1 MPVPPVTTTVN
12 VDLEGW
18 VERIDTSFSA
28 INWTT
33 ATRNA
38 AVGTDAYTRTSSATE
53 QGTRSYYVLSK
64 GVYQSMN
71 ARSFFFFDTSGVGG
85 TITAA
90 TLKVYAG
97 SPANSVDTVVVEGT
111 AWGDGGATTTLGNP
125 DYSALA
131 LATPYSSPKL
141 SWAASAYNSYALNA
155 TAIADMNANGYL
167 NTALITD
174 DYDYK
179 PDNPTLGDDW
189 GVAINYANGSF
200 PHYLDITYT
209 PSGYGNDVNGVTAAN
224 IVSVNGVATADIV
237 TVNGV

>member
-1 MPVPPVTTTVN
+1 MATITVN

-18 VERIDTSFSA
+18 VERIDTSGA
-28 INWTT
+28 TINWTT
-33 ATRNA
+33 TTRNA
-38 AVGTDAYTRTSSATE
+38 ATGTDAYTRTTSATE

-85 TITAA
+85 TISAA
-90 TLKVYAG
+90 VLKVYAG
-97 SPANSVDTVVVEGT
+97 SPGNSVDTIVVEGT
-111 AWGDGGATTTLGNP
+111 AWGDSGDGTTTTLSTG
-125 DYSALA
+125 DYDSLG
-131 LATPYSSPKL
+131 LTTPYSDPKL
-141 SWAASAYNSYALNA
+141 SWTASAYNNYALNA

-179 PDNPTLGDDW
+179 PQSPTLGDDW
-189 GVAINYANGSF
+189 SVAINYANGSF

-209 PSGYGNDVNGVTAAN
+209 PSGFGNNVNGWSSYSN
-224 IVSVNGVATADIV
+224 INGVATADISQ
-237 TVNGV
+237 VNGV

>member
-1 MPVPPVTTTVN
+1 MATTTVN

-18 VERIDTSFSA
+18 VERIDLSFLT

-33 ATRNA
+33 TTRNA
-38 AVGTDAYTRTSSATE
+38 ATGTDAYTRTTSATE

-97 SPANSVDTVVVEGT
+97 SPANSVDTIVVEAT
-111 AWGDGGATTTLGNP
+111 AWATDGTTTTLGNP

-131 LATPYSSPKL
+131 LTTFYSSPKL
-141 SWAASAYNSYALNA
+141 SWTASAYNSYALNA

-209 PSGYGNDVNGVTAAN
+209 PDGFGNKVNGVASAD
-224 IVSVNGVATADIV
+224 ILSVNGVAIADIAE
-237 TVNGV
+237 VNGA

>member
-1 MPVPPVTTTVN
+1 MAVPPVTTTVN

-33 ATRNA
+33 TTRNA

-85 TITAA
+85 TISAA
-90 TLKVYAG
+90 VLKVYAG
-97 SPANSVDTVVVEGT
+97 SPANSVDTIVVEAT
-111 AWGDGGATTTLGNP
+111 AWDNDGSNTTLGNP

-131 LATPYSSPKL
+131 LTTPYSSTKL
-141 SWAASAYNSYALNA
+141 SWTASAYNSYTLNA

-167 NTALITD
+167 NAALITD

-189 GVAINYANGSF
+189 GVAINYANGFF
-200 PHYLDITYT
+200 PQQLYITYT
-209 PSGYGNDVNGVTAAN
+209 PSGY
-224 IVSVNGVATADIV
+224 
-237 TVNGV
+237 